1 MRHIKMCFPEYLVG
15 GVYLHCPVMSYC
27 QNCCVIR
34 QNELNEAQPCFFLV
48 IGIDLQSLVIE
59 RNDHTYQ
66 CKPREMF
73 FEKFRRYIYI
83 NQRYLRLLN
92 VRFFALPP
100 SIFGLID
107 EWFIL
112 RALFPPPP
120 FDQVQSLSTITKFQV
135 CSRYIYE
142 HCCYKLPMSCYV
154 ALVLT
159 RERVLEILS
168 LLLTQQHVS
177 TMRFVI
183 LI

>member
-27 QNCCVIR
+27 QNCCVIM

-59 RNDHTYQ
+59 RNEHTYQ
-66 CKPREMF
+66 CKPREML

-100 SIFGLID
+100 CIFGLID

-112 RALFPPPP
+112 RALSPPP
-120 FDQVQSLSTITKFQV
+120 FDQVQSLST
-135 CSRYIYE
+135 RYAPGIY
-142 HCCYKLPMSCYV
+142 MSTVVTNCQCL
-154 ALVLT
+154 AMQLQ
-159 RERVLEILS
+159 S
-168 LLLTQQHVS
+168 LHEKESQKS
-177 TMRFVI
+177 
-183 LI
+183 